1 MIEVNKAYLGGA
13 NMELG
18 QKLKQARLDAGLS
31 QRQLCGDT
39 ITRNMLSQIENGTAK
54 PSLATL
60 QVLSARLGKP
70 VSYFW
75 AGAPSENISLL
86 KQAASLP
93 PEQALSLLQG
103 YLSPDPMLD
112 SGYYLLLTRCYLALA
127 EQALAENR
135 TAYAQSL
142 LQKAQEACNQA
153 GEPGHIFCR
162 QLILFQYR
170 LGADPS
176 LAEKLPD
183 NTEEMLLRAKAA
195 LARNDPE
202 KALACLAAADR
213 QTQDSFLLKGDA
225 LMQKGD
231 YQNAIDY
238 LCALESTSPQQ
249 VYSRLEICYR
259 ELGNF
264 QKAYEYAC
272 KQR

>member
-1 MIEVNKAYLGGA
+1 
-13 NMELG
+13 MELG

-75 AGAPSENISLL
+75 VDAPSENLSLL
-86 KQAASLP
+86 KQASSLP

-112 SGYYLLLTRCYLALA
+112 SGYYLLLTRCYIALT
-127 EQALAENR
+127 EQALAEQR

-142 LQKAQEACNQA
+142 LQKAQDACNHA
-153 GEPGHIFCR
+153 GEPGHIFRR
-162 QLILFQYR
+162 QLILLQYR
-170 LGADPS
+170 VDADSS

-195 LARNDPE
+195 LDRNDPE
-202 KALACLAAADR
+202 RALACLAAADR

-225 LMQKGD
+225 LMQQGNYKS
-231 YQNAIDY
+231 AIDY
-238 LCALESTSPQQ
+238 LCALESTLPQQ
-249 VYSRLEICYR
+249 VYSRLEVCYR
-259 ELGNF
+259 ELGDF